1 MLNPTT
7 IENIDLL
14 IIGAGPSGLAAA
26 VEAQRGGISN
36 LLVVEKGPSHSQM
49 IRTYYKEGKRVDAQY
64 AGVEALCFGILCL
77 RDGNR
82 ESYLAMMDY
91 VIGSSRIPIRYNTE
105 IWSVMAVPGTDAF
118 DVRTANG
125 LRYLAKFVIVAIG
138 KMGRPRQPDYYRQI
152 PAVLKNEKRIL
163 FDINTRPFDGAKI
176 LVVGGGD
183 SAAEYAQMLSV
194 KNEVTLSYRQ
204 ASFTRLNSINE
215 RIMSEMIAQKKF
227 RVLMPSNIVKIE
239 DNGGRPSVNFAEPQY
254 APEVFEAVLFGL
266 GGMTPV
272 AFLQTAGVQL
282 DLKGEPVTDA
292 AHESSVPKLYIIGD
306 LIGHGHGG
314 GSIISGFNSA
324 SWAVRHLL
332 ERYLKW
338 PLPPEM
344 VSLDHLLN

>member
-1 MLNPTT
+1 MEQSFVET
-7 IENIDLL
+7 IDLL
-14 IIGAGPSGLAAA
+14 IIGAGPAGLAAA

-49 IRTYYKEGKRVDAQY
+49 VRTYYKEGKRVDAQY
-64 AGVEALCFGILCL
+64 AGVEALCYGILCL

-82 ESYLAMMDY
+82 EGYLAMMDH
-91 VIGSSRIPIRYNTE
+91 VIESSRIPIRYNTE
-105 IWSVMAVPGTDAF
+105 IWSLVASPDTDGF
-118 DVRTANG
+118 EVKTASG

-138 KMGRPRQPDYYRQI
+138 KMGRPRQPDYYREI
-152 PAVLKNEKRIL
+152 PAVLKNGKRIL
-163 FDINTRPFDGAKI
+163 FDINTRPFDGARI

-215 RIMSEMIAQKKF
+215 RIMAEMIAQKKI
-227 RVLMPSNIVKIE
+227 RVLMPSNIIKVE
-239 DNGGRPSVNFAEPQY
+239 DKGGRPSVNFAETQD
-254 APEVFEAVLFGL
+254 APEVFDAVLYGL

-282 DLKGEPVTDA
+282 STKGEPVTDA
-292 AHESSVPKLYIIGD
+292 AHESSVPKLFIIGD
-306 LIGHGHGG
+306 LLGHGHGG
-314 GSIISGFNSA
+314 GSIIGGFNSA
-324 SWAVRHLL
+324 SRAVRHML
-332 ERYLKW
+332 ERYLKR

-344 VSLDHLLN
+344 VSLDHLLY

>member
-1 MLNPTT
+1 MLHGTT

-14 IIGAGPSGLAAA
+14 IIGAGPAGLAAA

-64 AGVEALCFGILCL
+64 AGVEALCFGVLCL

-91 VIGSSRIPIRYNTE
+91 VIESSRIPIRYNTE
-105 IWSVMAVPGTDAF
+105 IWSLMAVPGTDTF
-118 DVRTANG
+118 DVRASSG

-138 KMGRPRQPDYYRQI
+138 KMGRPRQPDYYREI
-152 PAVLKNEKRIL
+152 PAVLKNQKRIL
-163 FDINTRPFDGAKI
+163 FDINTRPFDGAKV

-183 SAAEYAQMLSV
+183 SAAEYAQMLSI

-204 ASFTRLNSINE
+204 ASFSRLNSINE
-215 RIMSEMIAQKKF
+215 KIMAEMIAQKKF

-239 DNGGRPSVNFAEPQY
+239 DNGGRPSVNFAENQY
-254 APEVFEAVLFGL
+254 APEVFDAVLFGL

-282 DLKGEPVTDA
+282 DLKGEPVTDVT
-292 AHESSVPKLYIIGD
+292 HESSVPKLYIIGD

-324 SWAVRHLL
+324 SRAVRHVL
-332 ERYLKW
+332 EHYLKR

-344 VSLDHLLN
+344 VSLDHLL

>member
-14 IIGAGPSGLAAA
+14 IIGAGPAGLAAA

-91 VIGSSRIPIRYNTE
+91 VIESCRIPIRYNTE

-118 DVRTANG
+118 DVRTASG

-138 KMGRPRQPDYYRQI
+138 KMGRPRQPDYYREI

-163 FDINTRPFDGAKI
+163 FDINTRSFDGAKI

-204 ASFTRLNSINE
+204 ATFTRLNSINE
-215 RIMSEMIAQKKF
+215 KIVSEMIAQKKF
-227 RVLMPSNIVKIE
+227 RALMPSNIVKIE
-239 DNGGRPSVNFAEPQY
+239 RIRRIHRHRIRPHKFEEQSQAHSRIRRIKLRSVNGRA
-254 APEVFEAVLFGL
+254 ASTNRAGARRIALRVL
-266 GGMTPV
+266 PP
-272 AFLQTAGVQL
+272 AGV
-282 DLKGEPVTDA
+282 DRGIAFSDRS
-292 AHESSVPKLYIIGD
+292 H
-306 LIGHGHGG
+306 HC
-314 GSIISGFNSA
+314 
-324 SWAVRHLL
+324 
-332 ERYLKW
+332 
-338 PLPPEM
+338 
-344 VSLDHLLN
+344 